1 MPAGIQSAARCED
14 QHPAQQHELGV
25 DAPMAIH
32 RTSNTAPLV
41 AEGPRVR
48 SVLAEWTMSPRA
60 KLIISHIAAK
70 IVELELTPV
79 ASTARQ
85 AGRRLLAETR
95 ELGGG
100 VAVDDVTTPEEAVK
114 DPRLSA
120 DLDGGNLPMI
130 SGHDPDMRMRT
141 AQHQCERMALA
152 QGGAHIGLHTGR
164 QTRATVQHVK
174 GHRNR
179 NNFQAVNSTALR
191 LRMM

>member
-14 QHPAQQHELGV
+14 QHPAQQHELGA
-25 DAPMAIH
+25 DTPTAIH

-60 KLIISHIAAK
+60 KLIISHIAGEVA
-70 IVELELTPV
+70 ETELTLV

-100 VAVDDVTTPEEAVK
+100 VAVDDGTPLQEAVK
-114 DPRLSA
+114 DPGLRA
-120 DLDGGNLPMI
+120 DLDGGSVLTI
-130 SGHDPDMRMRT
+130 TGHGPVVPEPT
-141 AQHQCERMALA
+141 AQHQCERTALA
-152 QGGAHIGLHTGR
+152 QGGPHVGLRTGR
-164 QTRATVQHVK
+164 QPRATVQHVK
-174 GHRNR
+174 GTE
-179 NNFQAVNSTALR
+179 TATTPFESPQT
-191 LRMM
+191 